1 MVPPGG
7 AITTLN
13 MIESNYDAKK
23 YTHGPPWFGDR
34 NIEFR
39 TWQEQFLTRIG
50 DEMDDDCGLDDVL
63 LGTDPH
69 GMAVTAAIICRVY
82 ALQRAR

>member
-39 TWQEQFLTRIG
+39 TWQEQFLARV
-50 DEMDDDCGLDDVL
+50 GL
-63 LGTDPH
+63 
-69 GMAVTAAIICRVY
+69 
-82 ALQRAR
+82 